1 MVTMSQI
8 VPFHSATLPFFQ
20 RVAIY
25 PKIYSLNDCIKA
37 ISCFGNVLKQ
47 NFGPYISLS
56 KTVTMSRFIV
66 TLWQW
71 TWGGIGRKVGML
83 NIVSLGLHLYINWYF
98 VNYKYTS
105 TEKLKKK
112 TQIHTRHNVT
122 KIMSQC
128 HTENDVAPLN

>member
-1 MVTMSQI
+1 MRFIQKS
-8 VPFHSATLPFFQ
+8 
-20 RVAIY
+20 
-25 PKIYSLNDCIKA
+25 IKWTTA
-37 ISCFGNVLKQ
+37 LKQ
-47 NFGPYISLS
+47 FHVLAMYWNKILVPTSACQKQS
-56 KTVTMSRFIV
+56 QCHVS
-66 TLWQW
+66 LWQW